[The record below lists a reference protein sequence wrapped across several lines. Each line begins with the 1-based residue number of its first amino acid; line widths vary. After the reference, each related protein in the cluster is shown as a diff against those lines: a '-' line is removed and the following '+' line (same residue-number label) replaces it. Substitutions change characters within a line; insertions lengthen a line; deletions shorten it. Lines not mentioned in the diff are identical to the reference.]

1 VSENSA
7 VLSIKDLRVHF
18 FTEDGV
24 VKAVDGVSFD
34 LQPGE
39 RLGLVGESGCGKTT
53 MALGLLR
60 MIKPPGRI
68 VSGQA
73 WMDGIDLY
81 QLDYEEMRMARALKI
96 GMIPQGAMNSLVPV
110 LKIKDQIIDALEDHK
125 LGYSKEKL
133 HKIAVDSLVSVGL
146 PAKVADM
153 YPHQLSGGMKQR
165 VCAAVALAMMPK
177 VIIADEPTS
186 ALDVI
191 TQRQVMETI
200 GKLQTATGASVILIG
215 HDMGLMAQFVNRVA
229 VMYAGKLV
237 EVGTVRQIFTDP
249 LHPYTRLLIS
259 ALPMLSRK
267 GVFVSIPGIAP
278 SLLRLPTGCV
288 FHPRCP
294 KAKDTCQLNV
304 PKLMT
309 MEGNRVVSCHL
320 YSGEVSQ

>member
-1 VSENSA
+1 
-7 VLSIKDLRVHF
+7 
-18 FTEDGV
+18 
-24 VKAVDGVSFD
+24 VKASEKG
-34 LQPGE
+34 
-39 RLGLVGESGCGKTT
+39 
-53 MALGLLR
+53 
-60 MIKPPGRI
+60 
-68 VSGQA
+68 
-73 WMDGIDLY
+73 
-81 QLDYEEMRMARALKI
+81 
-96 GMIPQGAMNSLVPV
+96 
-110 LKIKDQIIDALEDHK
+110 KIKVKQVVDNTAKDVEILIHLQAGLSPEIAIDAL
-125 LGYSKEKL
+125 
-133 HKIAVDSLVSVGL
+133 ISVGL

-153 YPHQLSGGMKQR
+153 YPHELSGGMKQR
-165 VCAAVALAMMPK
+165 VCAAVALAMKPK

-200 GKLQTATGASVILIG
+200 GKLQIQTGASVILIG

-237 EVGTVRQIFTDP
+237 EVGTVRQIFKDP

-278 SLLRLPTGCV
+278 SLLKLPAGCV
-288 FHPRCP
+288 FNPRCP
-294 KAKDTCQLNV
+294 NAMEACRLNV

-309 MEGNRVVSCHL
+309 MEERRLVSCHL

>member
-1 VSENSA
+1 
-7 VLSIKDLRVHF
+7 
-18 FTEDGV
+18 
-24 VKAVDGVSFD
+24 
-34 LQPGE
+34 
-39 RLGLVGESGCGKTT
+39 
-53 MALGLLR
+53 
-60 MIKPPGRI
+60 
-68 VSGQA
+68 
-73 WMDGIDLY
+73 
-81 QLDYEEMRMARALKI
+81 
-96 GMIPQGAMNSLVPV
+96 
-110 LKIKDQIIDALEDHK
+110 
-125 LGYSKEKL
+125 
-133 HKIAVDSLVSVGL
+133 
-146 PAKVADM
+146 
-153 YPHQLSGGMKQR
+153 
-165 VCAAVALAMMPK
+165 MPK

-278 SLLRLPTGCV
+278 SLLRLPAGCV

-294 KAKDTCQLNV
+294 RAMDTCRLAV
-304 PKLMT
+304 PNLMN